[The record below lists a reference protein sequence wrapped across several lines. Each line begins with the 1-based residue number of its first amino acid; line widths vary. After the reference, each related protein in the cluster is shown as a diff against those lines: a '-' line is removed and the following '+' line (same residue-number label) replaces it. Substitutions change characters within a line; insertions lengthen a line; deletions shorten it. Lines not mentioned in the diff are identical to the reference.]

1 MFRNLFFFWSE
12 TFPKSPLT
20 HLKLIQEDTS
30 LIVTHFA
37 PLLIGLDGFLIC
49 SFYGYQGR
57 FLYKRWKIPSLL
69 HERIWIMAHRIQ
81 WLKAVLVCALWKI
94 NACHYLQGKIVL
106 WNSKTIY
113 ISIKILLHVKLRTK
127 TQKII
132 LKIYCNVQ
140 DKGLKFY
147 QIQIQ
152 LPS

>member
-1 MFRNLFFFWSE
+1 MILHFTSTCFRNFFFWSE

-20 HLKLIQEDTS
+20 HYKLIQEDTS

-106 WNSKTIY
+106 WNSNTTYINKNLITCKTANQN
-113 ISIKILLHVKLRTK
+113 SENNFKNWL
-127 TQKII
+127 
-132 LKIYCNVQ
+132 
-140 DKGLKFY
+140 
-147 QIQIQ
+147 
-152 LPS
+152 